1 MPRAR
6 LKDSEMLI
14 DVREGKEG
22 DIDAV
27 ARIEASSIAHPWVRE
42 ELEKCVRDAE
52 KTLLVAEDKDTKEVL
67 GYITASS
74 VLDECEIG
82 NIAVDEAYRGR
93 KIGNAILNALLAKAR
108 DQGIVTVFLEVRHDN
123 ERALALYGSAGFA
136 GYGRRKDYYGPG
148 QDAVLMKCNLS
159 ELTKQ
164 D

>member
-1 MPRAR
+1 MP
-6 LKDSEMLI
+6 I
-14 DVREGKEG
+14 DIREGREG

-27 ARIEASSIAHPWVRE
+27 ARIEATSIAHPWVRE
-42 ELEKCVRDAE
+42 ELVSCVNE
-52 KTLLVAEDKDTKEVL
+52 SNKTLLVAEDRGTKEVL

-74 VLDECEIG
+74 VLAECEIG

-93 KIGNAILNALLAKAR
+93 KIGSAILDALLKKAR

-123 ERALALYGSAGFA
+123 ERALSLYGSAGFEI
-136 GYGRRKDYYGPG
+136 YGRRRDYYGPG
-148 QDAVLMKCNLS
+148 QDALLMKCNLS